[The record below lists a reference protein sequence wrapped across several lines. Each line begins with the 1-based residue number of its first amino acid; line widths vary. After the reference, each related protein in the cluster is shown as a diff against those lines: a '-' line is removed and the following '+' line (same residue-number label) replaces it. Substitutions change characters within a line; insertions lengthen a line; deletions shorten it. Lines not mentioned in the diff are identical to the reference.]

1 MISLPLLQKKWRF
14 GSGIAIFLYICSKKS
29 KIMDYKTTIIGRR
42 HEQDLIREYYE
53 SPKAE
58 LVAVYGRRRV
68 GKTFLI
74 KQCFDET
81 FDFYFT
87 GSFETP
93 RSTQLT
99 LFKKE
104 FSFIST
110 KIGKGKGKSKPC

>member
-1 MISLPLLQKKWRF
+1 MAILLPLRQKKKRF
-14 GSGIAIFLYICSKKS
+14 GSSIAIFFVNLQQKS
-29 KIMDYKTTIIGRR
+29 KIMDYKTTLIGRR

-53 SPKAE
+53 SPKTE

-87 GSFETP
+87 GSFEVPGSRCCHTP
-93 RSTQLT
+93 SSSL
-99 LFKKE
+99 
-104 FSFIST
+104 
-110 KIGKGKGKSKPC
+110 

>member
-1 MISLPLLQKKWRF
+1 MLKIGDFTSVTAKKEVFRKWYRDFFVYLQQN
-14 GSGIAIFLYICSKKS
+14 S
-29 KIMDYKTTIIGRR
+29 KIMDYKTTLIGRR

-53 SPKAE
+53 SPKTE

-87 GSFETP
+87 GSFEVPGSRCCHTP
-93 RSTQLT
+93 SSSL
-99 LFKKE
+99 
-104 FSFIST
+104 
-110 KIGKGKGKSKPC
+110 